1 MSENLISI
9 AKILN
14 FHGIKGEA
22 KIGFTKGR
30 ENQIVA
36 LKKVF
41 AKKDGQFSELN
52 VSSVRFHKHF
62 AIIKFKEFKNVN
74 DVEEFKGC
82 DLFLPKEEVEE
93 TLSNDEFLISDL
105 VGMDVYDEDGSCI
118 GNVVAVGENLAND
131 LLSVKDG
138 NGKEHLVPFVK
149 EIVPVVDLKAKRI
162 VINNIEGLINWDLM
176 LYLCFLKLLLK
187 RVILAL

>member
-1 MSENLISI
+1 MSDNLISI

-22 KIGFTKGR
+22 KLGFTKGR
-30 ENQIVA
+30 ESQIES
-36 LKKVF
+36 LKRVF
-41 AKKDGQFSELN
+41 AKKDGNYSELN

-62 AIIKFKEFKNVN
+62 AIVKFKEFQTVN

-82 DLFLPKEEVEE
+82 DLYLSKEEVEE
-93 TLSNDEFLISDL
+93 NLANDEYLISDL
-105 VGMDVYDEDGSCI
+105 IGMDVYDEDGSCVGVI
-118 GNVVAVGENLAND
+118 TAIGENLAND

-149 EIVPVVDLKAKRI
+149 EIVPVVDLKGRKV
-162 VINNIEGLINWDLM
+162 VINNIEGLIS
-176 LYLCFLKLLLK
+176 
-187 RVILAL
+187 

>member
-1 MSENLISI
+1 MSDNLISI

-30 ENQIVA
+30 EAQIEA

-41 AKKDGQFSELN
+41 AKKDGQYCELN

-62 AIIKFKEFKNVN
+62 AIIKFKEFQTVN

-82 DLFLPKEEVEE
+82 DLYLSKEEVEE
-93 TLSNDEFLISDL
+93 TLANDEYLISDL
-105 VGMDVYDEDGSCI
+105 IGMDVYDEDGSSVGVI
-118 GNVVAVGENLAND
+118 TAIGENLAND

-149 EIVPVVDLKAKRI
+149 EIVPVVDLKGRKV
-162 VINNIEGLINWDLM
+162 VINNIEGLIS
-176 LYLCFLKLLLK
+176 
-187 RVILAL
+187 

>member
-1 MSENLISI
+1 MSEELISI

-22 KIGFTKGR
+22 KLGFSKGR
-30 ENQIVA
+30 EKQIEA

-41 AKKDGQFSELN
+41 AKKNGEYAELT
-52 VSSVRFHKHF
+52 VTAVRFHKQF
-62 AIIKFKEFKNVN
+62 AIVKFKEFQTVN

-82 DLFLPKEEVEE
+82 DLFLSRTEVEE
-93 TLSNDEFLISDL
+93 NLDNDEYLISDL
-105 VGMDVYDEDGSCI
+105 IGMDVYDEDGSCI
-118 GNVVAVGENLAND
+118 GVITAVGENLAND

-149 EIVPVVDLKAKRI
+149 EIVPVVDLKGRK
-162 VINNIEGLINWDLM
+162 VVVNNIAGLIS
-176 LYLCFLKLLLK
+176 
-187 RVILAL
+187 